1 MNNFLVKENQE
12 LICELL
18 NILFNKNFRLSI
30 DSIDNFGEIYK
41 ENLFKIQDNYTNA
54 SLLEKNKLLIKS
66 IFEYIKNYISNQSSN
81 RKSLLERDY
90 EKSQQDFES
99 YKPKDPEQIDFEDK
113 NKDEI
118 RKDTKKSYEEIMKQ
132 REQELNSITFNKD
145 DKIAE
150 EWINKDKDKDEEEEN
165 DKKLKERVIEQNL

>member
-18 NILFNKNFRLSI
+18 NILFNKNFRLTI

-54 SLLEKNKLLIKS
+54 PLLEKNKLLIKN
-66 IFEYIKNYISNQSSN
+66 IFEHVKIYISNQSSN
-81 RKSLLERDY
+81 RKSLLERNY

-99 YKPKDPEQIDFEDK
+99 YKPKDPEKIDFEDK
-113 NKDEI
+113 EEI
-118 RKDTKKSYEEIMKQ
+118 KNDTKKSYEEIMKQ
-132 REQELNSITFNKD
+132 REEQLNSITFNKD

-165 DKKLKERVIEQNL
+165 DKKLKERVVEQNL

>member
-18 NILFNKNFRLSI
+18 NTLFNKNFRLTI
-30 DSIDNFGEIYK
+30 DNIDNFGEIYK
-41 ENLFKIQDNYTNA
+41 ENLFKIQDNYTN
-54 SLLEKNKLLIKS
+54 SPLLEKNKLLIKS
-66 IFEYIKNYISNQSSN
+66 IFDHVKSYISNQSSN
-81 RKSLLERDY
+81 RKSLLERNY

-99 YKPKDPEQIDFEDK
+99 YKPKDPEKIDFEDK
-113 NKDEI
+113 EEI
-118 RKDTKKSYEEIMKQ
+118 KNDTKKSYEEIMKQ
-132 REQELNSITFNKD
+132 REEQLNSITFNKD

-165 DKKLKERVIEQNL
+165 DKKLKERVVEQNL

>member
-18 NILFNKNFRLSI
+18 NTLFNKNFRLTI

-41 ENLFKIQDNYTNA
+41 ENLFKIQDNYANA
-54 SLLEKNKLLIKS
+54 PLLEKNKLLIKN
-66 IFEYIKNYISNQSSN
+66 IFEYVKSYISNQSSN
-81 RKSLLERDY
+81 RKSLLERNY

-99 YKPKDPEQIDFEDK
+99 YKPKDPEKVDFEDK
-113 NKDEI
+113 EEI
-118 RKDTKKSYEEIMKQ
+118 KNDTKKSYQEIMKQ

-165 DKKLKERVIEQNL
+165 DKKLKERVVEQNL